1 MASFK
6 FNFTIPEDPENNQ
19 QQQQQQDGSH
29 GSDGNHGSDRQS
41 KTSEAPKTPGLGG
54 SCSTGLTTS
63 PTTSDTS
70 SLSIPPPPPLLTHDS
85 CKLNEVLVEP
95 FHEQLLHFVT
105 PVEHRVTISP
115 SLHPSLPLVQ
125 TQGSVT
131 LHYVTAGQLQTLLKA
146 EKTCSHAE
154 DSTEQVSNSKSDTKA
169 ASMLT
174 QLSFELGLL
183 VGVAD
188 SAHSDLIPGVYEGGM
203 KVWECAHDLVD
214 YLATES
220 SISLQGRRV
229 LELGCGVGLPGIF
242 ALLSGAKCV
251 HFQDFNREVLS
262 CLTIPSVLASF
273 KSGQARINSGQTTVK
288 SGQACFKSGSEA
300 VEQDTASLVSR
311 IRFYFGDWAEFALAH
326 TESGES
332 PYDIIL
338 TSETIYSV
346 PSQLKLLQA
355 LKQLASPRTGI
366 VMVAAKTHYFGVGGS
381 VQMFE
386 DLVTRDG
393 HFEVALGQVI
403 EASVP
408 RKILMLRHM

>member
-1 MASFK
+1 MQRTIQSSSTYSDAMASFK

-19 QQQQQQDGSH
+19 QQLDGSH
-29 GSDGNHGSDRQS
+29 GNDGSHGSDRQS
-41 KTSEAPKTPGLGG
+41 KISGASETPGLGG

-63 PTTSDTS
+63 PTTSS
-70 SLSIPPPPPLLTHDS
+70 FSIPETAPLLTHDS

-95 FHEQLLHFVT
+95 FHEQLLNFVA
-105 PVEHRVTISP
+105 PVEHRP
-115 SLHPSLPLVQ
+115 PMQ

-154 DSTEQVSNSKSDTKA
+154 DSTEQVSNLISDTKA

-174 QLSFELGLL
+174 QLSSELGLL

-220 SISLQGRRV
+220 SISLQGCRV

-242 ALLSGAKCV
+242 ALLSGAKCI

-262 CLTIPSVLASF
+262 CLTIPSVLASL

-300 VEQDTASLVSR
+300 VEQDTASLISR

-386 DLVTRDG
+386 DLVARDG
-393 HFEVALGQVI
+393 HFEVALGQVV

-408 RKILMLRHM
+408 RKILMLKSI